1 MDQDFL
7 DLIYSNYT
15 STSEVMFPIILFLLI
30 LLIRDLSKYS
40 KISDKINN
48 KLKDLAENIEETGFK
63 KKTDETAF
71 HYIERYLSKRKPKD

>member
-7 DLIYSNYT
+7 DLIYNNYT
-15 STSEVMFPIILFLLI
+15 ATSEIMFPIILFLLI

-48 KLKDLAENIEETGFK
+48 RLKDLAENIEEKMKGMQSG
-63 KKTDETAF
+63 ETVRRL
-71 HYIERYLSKRKPKD
+71 I

>member
-7 DLIYSNYT
+7 DLIYHNYT
-15 STSEVMFPIILFLLI
+15 ATSEIMFPIILFLLI

-63 KKTDETAF
+63 KNPDETVF
-71 HYIERYLSKRKPKD
+71 HYIERYLSKKKPKD

>member
-40 KISDKINN
+40 KI
-48 KLKDLAENIEETGFK
+48 
-63 KKTDETAF
+63 
-71 HYIERYLSKRKPKD
+71 